1 MKKIGLLLFALLPA
15 AALAQSTAYRIVGQ
29 IGHISSPAKAYL
41 EYRQAGRE
49 VIDSAIIRNGLFE
62 FSGQIQTVTPAIL
75 RLNKAGTPLQ
85 KATDRQSFFI
95 EPGLIHLANDVD
107 SLGTATIGGTP
118 TNRENAAFNQALKPV
133 AEARAAIAARTQ
145 AATPAQR
152 ESAAFKKELDA
163 LNRQAVARAIHLRK
177 EFIKA
182 HPASYINLSVI
193 TQLAYYTDY
202 AEVTPLFSA
211 LPPALRA
218 SEDGQVLAAQ
228 IASMKNV
235 ALGSV
240 AADFTLTDTSGAVVR
255 LSSFTGRYVLLDF
268 WGASFSASRQENR
281 RLVQLFA
288 RFKNQRFTILSISV
302 EEPTARAQWLAAI
315 RADNLTWPQV
325 ADLNHT
331 DNAVADLY
339 GVKGLPLNF
348 LLDPHGRVIARNLH
362 GDALEA
368 KLTQLLVNAKKYR
381 RPKLR

>member
-1 MKKIGLLLFALLPA
+1 MKKIGLVVLTLLPA
-15 AALAQSTAYRIVGQ
+15 VALAQSTDFRIMGQ
-29 IGHISSPAKAYL
+29 IGHVSSPAKVYL

-49 VIDSAIIRNGLFE
+49 IVDSATIRNGFFE
-62 FSGQIQTVTPAIL
+62 FRGKIKAITPATL
-75 RLNKAGTPLQ
+75 RLDKAGTSLQ
-85 KATDRQSFFI
+85 KASDRQSFFM
-95 EPGLIHLANDVD
+95 EPGVIHLANDAD

-118 TNRENAAFNQALKPV
+118 TNRENAAYNQALKPV
-133 AEARAAIAARTQ
+133 AAARAAIAARTL

-152 ESAAFKKELDA
+152 ESTAFKKELDA
-163 LNRQAVARAIHLRK
+163 LNQQVVARAIRIRK
-177 EFIKA
+177 EFIQA
-182 HPASYINLSVI
+182 HPVSFLNLTLI

-202 AEVTPLFSA
+202 AEVAPIFNA

-218 SEDGQVLAAQ
+218 SEDGKVLGAQ
-228 IASMKNV
+228 IASMKHV

-240 AADFTLTDTSGAVVR
+240 ATDFALTDTSGAVVR
-255 LSSFTGRYVLLDF
+255 LSSLRGRYVLLDF
-268 WGASFSASRQENR
+268 WGASFSASRQENQ

-325 ADLNHT
+325 ADINHT

-348 LLDPHGRVIARNLH
+348 LLDPNGRVIARNLH

-368 KLTQLLVNAKKYR
+368 KLMHLLLPAEKREN
-381 RPKLR
+381 